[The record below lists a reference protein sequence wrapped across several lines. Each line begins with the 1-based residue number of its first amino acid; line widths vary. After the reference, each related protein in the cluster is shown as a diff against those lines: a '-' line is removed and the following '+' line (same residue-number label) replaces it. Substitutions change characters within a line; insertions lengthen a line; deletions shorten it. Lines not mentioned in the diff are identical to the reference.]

1 MSNTDKTIN
10 TGMQELSPM
19 LCELVDAGM
28 RVKLTVTGASMY
40 PMLHD
45 RADSVVLAR
54 ADKVKKWDLPL
65 YKRDDGQY
73 VLHRIMRVKNDCY
86 DMCGD
91 NQCVLEKG
99 IRREQI
105 VAVAVEFYRNG
116 KCISCDNLLYRF
128 LAAVWAIMRPIR
140 PPVLR
145 TYVFLRRNLSKRK

>member
-1 MSNTDKTIN
+1 MSNTDKTIK

-19 LCELVDAGM
+19 LCELIDAGM
-28 RVKLTVTGASMY
+28 RVKLTVTGESMY

-54 ADKVKKWDLPL
+54 ADRIKKWDLPL
-65 YKRDDGQY
+65 YRRDDGSY
-73 VLHRIMRVKNDCY
+73 VLHRIMKVRNDCY

-91 NQCVLEKG
+91 NQCVIEKG
-99 IRREQI
+99 IRRDQI

-116 KCISCDNLLYRF
+116 KCISCDNLIYRF

-140 PPVLR
+140 PLVLR
-145 TYVFLRRNLSKRK
+145 LYVLLRRNLSKRK

>member
-1 MSNTDKTIN
+1 MSNTDKTIQ

-19 LCELVDAGM
+19 LCELIDAGM

-65 YKRDDGQY
+65 YRRDDGSY
-73 VLHRIMRVKNDCY
+73 VLHRIMKVKNDRY

-99 IRREQI
+99 IRRDQI

-116 KCISCDNLLYRF
+116 KYISCDNLLYRF
-128 LAAVWAIMRPIR
+128 LTATWAVMRPMR
-140 PPVLR
+140 PLVLKS
-145 TYVFLRRNLSKRK
+145 YVFLRRNLSKRK